1 MISPA
6 LSTRRQRLLG
16 IGLMCTAVAFLTCV
30 DAISKYL
37 VHHMDTLEV
46 VWARYTSAFVL
57 ALAVSNPITRPGLLM
72 TKRPLLQLAR
82 SLFMVG
88 GTVLNVMALRFLQ
101 IDENL
106 SIIFST
112 PFWVAAMAGPL
123 LGEWIGWRRWA
134 AIAAGFC
141 GVLVVIRPGFHMH
154 PAVLLSLATAVF
166 YASYNVVTRAL
177 SRHDSN
183 ETQLFY
189 GNCIGALAMSAIV
202 PFVWTT
208 PESLLIVG
216 LMIVIGGF
224 GSVGHYF
231 LIAAHRQAPAS
242 LISPFMYTQLIWA
255 VILGYLIFSDVPT
268 VWTVA
273 GAGIVIASGLYLF
286 NRERKAHSKE
296 AV

>member
-1 MISPA
+1 MIAPHT
-6 LSTRRQRLLG
+6 TRRQRLIG

-30 DAISKYL
+30 DAMSKYL

-134 AIAAGFC
+134 RDRGRLLRRAG
-141 GVLVVIRPGFHMH
+141 GDPAGFHMH
-154 PAVLLSLATAVF
+154 PAVLLSLTTAVF

-177 SRHDSN
+177 ARHDSN

-208 PESLLIVG
+208 PESLLIVA

-242 LISPFMYTQLIWA
+242 LISPFMYTQLVWA
-255 VILGYLIFSDVPT
+255 VILGYLIFRDVPT
-268 VWTVA
+268 VWTLA
-273 GAGIVIASGLYLF
+273 GAGIVISSGLYLF
-286 NRERKAHSKE
+286 NRERKAHSE